1 MLSCGHRLKNPVYL
15 KPGSRR
21 LLFFFFFFYCSSTIV
36 SLWLPLEQWV
46 YLRRIHNAFTWG
58 KVLDFMSY
66 LYTMYEHRKPL
77 DSSHSNDFHPKIH
90 ATILKNTTCTTAGF
104 LHTCENRL
112 RYTRCRYFKDNRGS
126 SSLLALKVQPFLDG
140 FKCHRVPWLKCK
152 AAQLA

>member
-21 LLFFFFFFYCSSTIV
+21 LFFFVLFLFFFNCSSTIV

-90 ATILKNTTCTTAGF
+90 AMILKNTTCTTAGF
-104 LHTCENRL
+104 LHTHEIRL
-112 RYTRCRYFKDNRGS
+112 WYTRCRYFKDNRGS
-126 SSLLALKVQPFLDG
+126 SSLLALKVQLILDG
-140 FKCHRVPWLKCK
+140 FSMPQSPLVKM
-152 AAQLA
+152 